1 MTMTLEEFFHQNP
14 RAALAFSG
22 GVDSAYLLYAA
33 GKYGAQVNAY
43 YVHTAFQPAFELRD
57 AQRLARELGAELKV
71 LELDILEDET
81 LVSNPANRCYFCKK
95 RIFSAIRAAALA
107 EGFQLILDGTNAS
120 DQVADRPGMKALQ
133 ELSVRSP
140 LREAGLT
147 KQEIRE
153 ESRRAGLFTWNKP
166 SYACLATRIPTGTGI
181 TQAQLC
187 RTEWAE
193 DYLHALGFRDLR
205 VRQQGNLARV
215 QLPADQMGRF
225 LSLREEILPTLKARY
240 DGVVLDMEER
250 NGQ

>member
-1 MTMTLEEFFHQNP
+1 MTLEEFFHQNP

-33 GKYGAQVNAY
+33 GKCGAHVTAY
-43 YVHTAFQPAFELRD
+43 YVRTAFQPAFELRD
-57 AQRLARELGAELKV
+57 ARRLARELGAELKV

-81 LVSNPANRCYFCKK
+81 LVSNPENRCYFCKK
-95 RIFSAIRAAALA
+95 RIFSAIREAAL
-107 EGFQLILDGTNAS
+107 EDGFRLILDGTNAS
-120 DQVADRPGMKALQ
+120 DSAADRPGMKALQ

-147 KQEIRE
+147 KRQIRE

-166 SYACLATRIPTGTGI
+166 SYACLATRIPAGTRI
-181 TQAQLC
+181 TRDGLC

-193 DYLHALGFRDLR
+193 DYLHTLGFRDLR